1 MERLAMKHSATL
13 PSPRLRVRP
22 LVLVAL
28 SVLGLAAAQASWQ
41 SYSNAREEAIRAELA
56 ALSFA
61 RAAASHQ
68 DALLEQTSNLL
79 RVLGGISLPETRDPI
94 ACRDFLA
101 RQLDRFPAYENLA
114 FLHADGRVQCS
125 ARPLSFS
132 ISMPALEGTAGAQGK
147 PLLLSFQSGSVAAV
161 LAPESPAT
169 INGEHGDTVAAI
181 MPLREWILGNAP
193 AVPHDA
199 AFAILDNSGR
209 VLATHP
215 SRSDWLSADPL
226 FSQTLLALD
235 SGIPT
240 RLSIT
245 PDREHLYVAQ
255 PLSGVS
261 QPLRLVVRLP
271 ADAAADLSR
280 SAALLVA
287 AFALTAFTLWLLGR
301 IALQHALAVLRRIDW
316 KPLGRWRP
324 WVRTEAALRSLAS
337 AHPFRQRSHAPA
349 ETTMLRAAYND
360 LKRAFA
366 EGEDRMRQLVLL
378 DELSRTL
385 QGCQNMSE
393 LGQAVAHCAT
403 ALFPGSNGVLLRSTP
418 NRMEKILAWGVSSTS
433 TEIVAEYIEVPL
445 AIHDEILGALRL
457 VGIDDSQHWAF
468 TSLAERAAA
477 GMAAIKRQE
486 QLRSRAMRD
495 GLTGLYNRRFM
506 EEALGIEQR
515 RALRR
520 GTSIGVLIID
530 IDHFKRFNDTY
541 GHDAGDI
548 LLRGMGA
555 LLRRAVR
562 EGDMPCRYGGEEFV
576 VILPG
581 ADLAGAQQRAEALR
595 QAIAQWNPQRD
606 GQALGPAT
614 ISIGVAA
621 LPMHGGTWTDVLK
634 AADEA
639 LYRSKRAGR
648 NRVTTA
654 PIPTPRAVAAG

>member
-1 MERLAMKHSATL
+1 MKQSAVL
-13 PSPRLRVRP
+13 PSPRPRVRP
-22 LVLVAL
+22 FLLAAL

-41 SYSNAREEAIRAELA
+41 NYSGAREQAIRAELA
-56 ALSFA
+56 ALDSA
-61 RAAASHQ
+61 RDAARHQ
-68 DALLEQTSNLL
+68 GALLEQTSSLL

-101 RQLDRFPAYENLA
+101 RQLERFPAYENLA
-114 FLHADGRVQCS
+114 FLHADGRPQCS
-125 ARPLSFS
+125 ARPLPFPV
-132 ISMPALEGTAGAQGK
+132 SMSALKGPAGAQGK
-147 PLLLSFQSGSVAAV
+147 PLLLSFHSGSVAAV
-161 LAPESPAT
+161 LTPETPEIVT
-169 INGEHGDTVAAI
+169 GEDGKTVAAV
-181 MPLREWILGNAP
+181 MPLREWAPGNASRF
-193 AVPHDA
+193 PHDA

-240 RLSIT
+240 RLSIA

-280 SAALLVA
+280 SATLLVA
-287 AFALTAFTLWLLGR
+287 AFALAAFTLWLLVR
-301 IALQHALAVLRRIDW
+301 IALQHTLAALGSIDW
-316 KPLGRWRP
+316 KPLARWRP
-324 WVRTEAALRSLAS
+324 WVRAEAAFRSLAS
-337 AHPFRQRSHAPA
+337 AHPFRQGSHAPG
-349 ETTMLRAAYND
+349 ETTVLRAAYND
-360 LKRAFA
+360 LQRAFA
-366 EGEDRMRQLVLL
+366 DREGRMRQLVLL

-385 QGCQNMSE
+385 QGCRNMTE
-393 LGQAVAHCAT
+393 LAQAIAHCAT

-418 NRMEKILAWGVSSTS
+418 NRMEKILAWGAASPA
-433 TEIVAEYIEVPL
+433 AEQIEAPL
-445 AIHDEILGALRL
+445 AVQDEILGALRL
-457 VGIDDSQHWAF
+457 GGIEDSQHW
-468 TSLAERAAA
+468 TCMSLAERATA

-495 GLTGLYNRRFM
+495 ALTGLYNRRFM
-506 EEALGIEQR
+506 EEALAIEQR
-515 RALRR
+515 RAMRR

-530 IDHFKRFNDTY
+530 IDHFKHFNDTY

-581 ADLAGAQQRAEALR
+581 AGLAGAQQRAEALR

-606 GQALGPAT
+606 GQGLGPAT
-614 ISIGVAA
+614 VSVGVAA
-621 LPMHGGTWTDVLK
+621 LPLHGSTWQGVLK

-639 LYRSKRAGR
+639 LYQSKRAGR
-648 NRVTTA
+648 NRVTCA
-654 PIPTPRAVAAG
+654 SAAAAS